1 MLLSESKKNESVR
14 RLLSKYPEEDRLI
27 RSIFD
32 ISNYGSL
39 YSEYLEKMVDSI
51 LDSYGY
57 NLSEFTENYVYG
69 LFSFFLPWFDRNKN
83 NISKDDILNAVKK
96 YKLSNDKDIPNINNI
111 LSNPS
116 NINNYTNIDFVKN
129 LIEVV
134 ESSRPKRKS
143 IEGFKSDSEV
153 LFQNSDGEMVI
164 HLKTLKSTCYYNK
177 QAKWCK
183 LNETDFY
190 KLIRDGEL
198 YLVIDS
204 VKIKTFI
211 YINNTNGD
219 TIALDRY
226 GNPSYYANIPKYLRS
241 KVPKLTTFKGL
252 RYISKGKTKKTKYY
266 FDDIDPDIE
275 YVEYEFPFGT
285 SKVFLKKELVYKCL
299 NIADYESHVFHDIM
313 NGRYDSDHSYENM
326 KQEFLDGYDPFYSLD
341 DENSD
346 ILSKIEIIILG
357 RKLDSKD
364 DSDDR
369 LDFNKSLY
377 ELFDG
382 YIDDIFYA
390 YQEESNNQINESAR
404 EDLEYELAKSVA
416 ELGINFDDEDKYAS
430 STVSNL
436 IFKYVTSGNIKVGLK
451 ELFESINVDFDFDF
465 DTINEYFDYRK
476 MDLVSL
482 NRSIN
487 RSLSRILD
495 ELESDDSNSSIKLY
509 RYISDKFKFN
519 TWYDLPS
526 DKSIMFK
533 IDGLDQQ
540 NKKINVHLKK
550 KNNQYSIKRHKFTE
564 EDFNKFL
571 YNPEIFS
578 IFDN

>member
-39 YSEYLEKMVDSI
+39 YSEYLENMVDSI

-369 LDFNKSLY
+369 LDFNKALY

-465 DTINEYFDYRK
+465 DTIHEYFDYRK

-533 IDGLDQQ
+533 IDGLDQE

>member
-134 ESSRPKRKS
+134 ESNIPKRKS

-219 TIALDRY
+219 TISLDRY

-299 NIADYESHVFHDIM
+299 NIGDYESHAFRDIM
-313 NGRYDSDHSYENM
+313 NGTYDTDHSYESM
-326 KQEFLDGYDPFYSLD
+326 KEDFLDGYDPFYSLD

-357 RKLDSKD
+357 RTLDSKD
-364 DSDDR
+364 DPDR
-369 LDFNKSLY
+369 LDFNKALY

-382 YIDDIFYA
+382 YINDIFYA

-416 ELGINFDDEDKYAS
+416 ELGINFDDENKYAS

-465 DTINEYFDYRK
+465 DTIHEYFDYRK

-482 NRSIN
+482 NRDIN

-495 ELESDDSNSSIKLY
+495 ELESDDSNSYIKLF
-509 RYISDKFKFN
+509 RYISDKFKFG

-533 IDGLDQQ
+533 IDGLNQQ
-540 NKKINVHLKK
+540 SKKINVHLKK

>member
-495 ELESDDSNSSIKLY
+495 ELESDDSNSYIKLY

>member
-39 YSEYLEKMVDSI
+39 YSEYLEEMVDSI

-57 NLSEFTENYVYG
+57 NLSEFTENYIYG

-190 KLIRDGEL
+190 KLIREGEL

-204 VKIKTFI
+204 VKVKTFV

-219 TIALDRY
+219 TITLDRY

-285 SKVFLKKELVYKCL
+285 SKVFLKKELVYKGL
-299 NIADYESHVFHDIM
+299 NIGDYESHVFRDIM
-313 NGRYDSDHSYENM
+313 NGTYDSDHSYESM
-326 KQEFLDGYDPFYSLD
+326 KQDFLDGYDPFYSLD

-357 RKLDSKD
+357 RNLDSKD
-364 DSDDR
+364 DSDR
-369 LDFNKSLY
+369 LDFNKALY

-382 YIDDIFYA
+382 YINDIFYA

-404 EDLEYELAKSVA
+404 EDLESELAKSVA

-465 DTINEYFDYRK
+465 DTIHEYFDYRK
-476 MDLVSL
+476 MDLASL
-482 NRSIN
+482 NRDIN
-487 RSLSRILD
+487 RPLSRILD
-495 ELESDDSNSSIKLY
+495 ELESDDSNSYIKLF

-550 KNNQYSIKRHKFTE
+550 KNSQYSIKRHKFTE

>member
-39 YSEYLEKMVDSI
+39 YSEYLEEMVDSI

-134 ESSRPKRKS
+134 ESNRPKRKS

-285 SKVFLKKELVYKCL
+285 SKVFLKKELVYNCL
-299 NIADYESHVFHDIM
+299 NIADYESHVFRDIM
-313 NGRYDSDHSYENM
+313 NGTYDSDRSYESM
-326 KQEFLDGYDPFYSLD
+326 QQDFLDGYDPFYSLD

-357 RKLDSKD
+357 RTLDSKD

-369 LDFNKSLY
+369 LDFNKALY
-377 ELFDG
+377 GLFEG
-382 YIDDIFYA
+382 YINDIFYA

-465 DTINEYFDYRK
+465 DNIHEYSDYTK

-482 NRSIN
+482 NREIN

-495 ELESDDSNSSIKLY
+495 ELESDESNSSIKLF

-533 IDGLDQQ
+533 IDGLDQP

-550 KNNQYSIKRHKFTE
+550 KNNQYTIKRHKFTE